1 VLLGA
6 VAGAAVWACM
16 RKDPLA
22 GEWTVRDDLNRRA
35 VALADAPST
44 DVRDRVSWTRTTRRV
59 SRRPTSE
66 QTKLLA
72 SLINARFGTADLLRG
87 ATSVQR
93 LAMYQYA
100 IKQLSNDENRD
111 DFVDVRRTDY
121 PQVAR
126 NAVRL
131 ALVLTPELAEML
143 AEESGPIG
151 RLDDTITRLLAP
163 PLDC

>member
-1 VLLGA
+1 
-6 VAGAAVWACM
+6 
-16 RKDPLA
+16 
-22 GEWTVRDDLNRRA
+22 
-35 VALADAPST
+35 
-44 DVRDRVSWTRTTRRV
+44 
-59 SRRPTSE
+59 
-66 QTKLLA
+66 
-72 SLINARFGTADLLRG
+72 
-87 ATSVQR
+87 
-93 LAMYQYA
+93 MYQYA

-111 DFVDVRRTDY
+111 DFVDVRKTDY